1 MEKRDGVC
9 YTKVIKHLLRR
20 CKCSVLEIRLWD
32 DEYGTISK
40 LHTIDSSSHS
50 VDVWCNGKPVFL
62 HKVGDVFSS
71 YLCNRLGY
79 SNNDYARSNIFW
91 PNVIVERFLSTGKCI
106 DKETFSYILC
116 DELLSIAQEGH
127 VWLST
132 GVELVHGKETLDEL
146 IVETDLVDTGD

>member
-79 SNNDYARSNIFW
+79 SNNDYAGSNIFW

-146 IVETDLVDTGD
+146 LVEMDLVDTGD